1 MADTIVQPGYSVLLP
16 EEVRP
21 HIAVGQR
28 YAVTVGPDG
37 ELVLTPV
44 DERPVADLIDD
55 ILNRTA
61 GLWRDRDEIRD
72 NSEQTQVTEA
82 LLAAGLLTE
91 LAPEEKRR
99 AEATTV
105 TLPEVRA
112 ALDRAAGKPLSEL
125 IIEMRGPKA

>member
-28 YAVTVGPDG
+28 YMVTMGADG

-44 DERPVADLIDD
+44 DERSIVDLVDD

-61 GLWRDRDEIRD
+61 GMWRGREDIPDNGVDYVNQLRQARRLTDLADSRHDR
-72 NSEQTQVTEA
+72 
-82 LLAAGLLTE
+82 
-91 LAPEEKRR
+91 
-99 AEATTV
+99 
-105 TLPEVRA
+105 
-112 ALDRAAGKPLSEL
+112 
-125 IIEMRGPKA
+125 